1 MSYPLPK
8 AIFGYIPDG
17 KNRAANYGL
26 LFTRFFDGFSDG
38 FTTVPPEAKSGF
50 LKKVVGDVGNCGNAD
65 AIEAAVNRQVTLTN
79 ALQGESA
86 CFVCDWH
93 FVTGMGNEHPVENG
107 FTWHH
112 SLGTPYIPGS
122 TVKGLVR
129 AWMEEFTDQSEQE
142 RQQWFGSVRKQDG
155 NPEDNQAGE
164 LIFMD
169 AIPMEMPQLAI
180 DIMTPHMGKWY
191 QDGGDSNKVNNAD
204 TLPGDWHA
212 PVPVPF
218 LVTRKASFLFS
229 VAPRAGFNPE
239 MSRVMEAL
247 ENALAWL
254 GAGSKT
260 ALGYGHME
268 RDDSGLERIQNDVAE
283 QQRKAADEA
292 ENARLSP
299 QALKVKKIRLLF
311 ELEKEKEPGAPSR
324 QALNELSKQDLSDWQ
339 DADKTTLQELAKQ
352 IFALHGGDKPT
363 TKEKK
368 NKTPTLKQ
376 RLNNALGLQ

>member
-26 LFTRFFDGFSDG
+26 LFTRFFDGFNG
-38 FTTVPPEAKSGF
+38 GYTEVPPQAKSDF
-50 LKKVVGDVGNCGNAD
+50 LKRMVEGGNKCGNEI
-65 AIEAAVNRQVTLTN
+65 AIKQAITRQVTLTT

-268 RDDSGLERIQNDVAE
+268 RNDSGLEHIHDQVLKDA
-283 QQRKAADEA
+283 KEA
-292 ENARLSP
+292 ENSLLSEH
-299 QALKVKKIRLLF
+299 QRKVKEIRELF
-311 ELEKEKEPGAPSR
+311 EKEKEKNPSAECR
-324 QALNELSKQDLSDWQ
+324 ELLRQLSEQDLNVWPDTDKQALWEI
-339 DADKTTLQELAKQ
+339 AKKV
-352 IFALHGGDKPT
+352 FALHGGDKQ
-363 TKEKK
+363 TKREKRDK
-368 NKTPTLKQ
+368 KPSLEQ
-376 RLNNALGLQ
+376 RLRKALGL